1 MSDKKRRRINTS
13 AQEATTVELVKET
26 VQTPTQKVTE
36 KKEDDGNDFSEFYDE
51 SGEFKW
57 EAYEA
62 TCVTAT
68 RTANPHIKTQD
79 GDQVFSREPYAQE
92 LYDIMKGASM
102 DIKPQLFA
110 GEIHEGIIHGVTE
123 EWITIDIN

>member
-26 VQTPTQKVTE
+26 VQTPTQEVTE

-57 EAYEA
+57 EA
-62 TCVTAT
+62 
-68 RTANPHIKTQD
+68 
-79 GDQVFSREPYAQE
+79 
-92 LYDIMKGASM
+92 
-102 DIKPQLFA
+102 
-110 GEIHEGIIHGVTE
+110 
-123 EWITIDIN
+123 